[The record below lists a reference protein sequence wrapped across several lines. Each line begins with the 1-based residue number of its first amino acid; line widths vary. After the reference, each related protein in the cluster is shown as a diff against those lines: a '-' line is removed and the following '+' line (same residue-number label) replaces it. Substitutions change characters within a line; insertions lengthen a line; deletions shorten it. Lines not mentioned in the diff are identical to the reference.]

1 MDSWN
6 FLSDIVML
14 LGLSLVFGG
23 ISIRLGL
30 SPIIGYLSAGML
42 LAGLGDSYILKSQN
56 QIETISEL
64 GVSLLLFSLGLEFSW
79 QKIKSLPARILKAGF
94 LQILITPVI
103 FLIVLKTFSFDIKTA
118 LVLGLIITLSSTAT
132 VIRSLIEKAE
142 IDSQHG
148 RSSMAVLLM
157 QDIAVIPFT
166 IIVSSLN
173 SQQELCLEFGLIK
186 TVFIAIALILLT
198 YYFLNQVASRVLGIF
213 SLENN
218 REMAILLAITLAI
231 GSAWISHQIG
241 LSPAIGA
248 FIAGML
254 LGSSPFAIQITADVA
269 PLKILFLTLF
279 FSSAGIS
286 ADPIWIFDN
295 FFLVLVVSLTI
306 MLIKFLISS
315 FVFRMSNNSIPTSV
329 ATSVCIAQI
338 GEFAF
343 VLGGIA
349 QKFNVISSD
358 IYLMIVSVTIFT
370 LFITPSLIQIAP
382 RLGLRVYKLLVQN
395 SKIVIDKHKTHQ
407 VYQQDIFIFGFGPAG
422 MEIFEHLKE
431 KHSSRICVFD
441 LSQNSIKTAQQLG
454 LKAQIG
460 DVRQIDVLKHHGLE
474 QAVLV
479 IITIPSFDAALRAID
494 NVKKIAPNAQIMVRS
509 RYQLHYSGFVNAGA
523 HEIVNEE
530 ATVGDHLGQR
540 ALGYLSIMANAENR

>member
-6 FLSDIVML
+6 ILSDIVL
-14 LGLSLVFGG
+14 LLSLSLILGA

-30 SPIIGYLSAGML
+30 SPIIGYLSAGMV
-42 LAGLGDSYILKSQN
+42 LAGLGSSYILKSQS
-56 QIETISEL
+56 QIELISEL

-79 QKIKSLPARILKAGF
+79 QKIKSLPSRVLKSGF
-94 LQILITPVI
+94 LQILITPMIFFVI
-103 FLIVLKTFSFDIKTA
+103 FIFFTSDAKTA
-118 LVLGLIITLSSTAT
+118 LVLGLILTLSSTAT
-132 VIRSLIEKAE
+132 VIRSLVEKAE

-166 IIVSSLN
+166 LIVGSLN
-173 SQQELCLEFGLIK
+173 TQQAMCLEFGLIK
-186 TVFIAIALILLT
+186 TIFIAIALILLA
-198 YYFLNQVASRVLGIF
+198 YYFLNQVANKILGIF

-218 REMAILLAITLAI
+218 REMAILLSITIAI

-254 LGSSPFAIQITADVA
+254 LGSSPFAIQITADIA
-269 PLKILFLTLF
+269 PLRILFLTLF
-279 FSSAGIS
+279 FSSAGIT
-286 ADPIWIFDN
+286 ANPNWIYEN
-295 FFLVLVVSLTI
+295 FILVLIISFVIV
-306 MLIKFLISS
+306 LIKFTTSAVI
-315 FVFRMSNNSIPTSV
+315 FRVCNNTIPTSV
-329 ATSVCIAQI
+329 ATSICLSQI

-349 QKFNVISSD
+349 QKFNIISGD
-358 IYLMIVSVTIFT
+358 TYLMIVSVTIVT
-370 LFITPSLIQIAP
+370 LFVTPTLIKLAP
-382 RLGLRVYKLLVQN
+382 RLGLIAYKIIVKD
-395 SKIVIDKHKTHQ
+395 SKIDIDKHKSHHHFKE
-407 VYQQDIFIFGFGPAG
+407 DIFIFGFGPAG

-431 KHSSRICVFD
+431 DFSDRICVFD
-441 LSQNSIKTAQQLG
+441 LSQNSIKAAQELG
-454 LKAQIG
+454 LKGYIG
-460 DVRQIDVLKHHGLE
+460 DVRQVDVLKHHGIE
-474 QAVLV
+474 HSSLV

-494 NVKKIAPNAQIMVRS
+494 NIKKIAPNAQIMVRS

-530 ATVGDHLGQR
+530 ATVGDHLGKL
-540 ALGYLSIMANAENR
+540 ALEFLSKKA

>member
-6 FLSDIVML
+6 ILSDIVL
-14 LGLSLVFGG
+14 LLSLSLILGA

-30 SPIIGYLSAGML
+30 SPIIGYLSAGMV
-42 LAGLGDSYILKSQN
+42 LAGLGSSYILKSQS
-56 QIETISEL
+56 QIELISEL

-79 QKIKSLPARILKAGF
+79 QKIKSLPIRILKSGF
-94 LQILITPVI
+94 LQILITPLI
-103 FLIVLKTFSFDIKTA
+103 FFLILKLCSCDSKTA

-132 VIRSLIEKAE
+132 VIRSLVEKAE

-166 IIVSSLN
+166 LIVGSLN
-173 SQQELCLEFGLIK
+173 TQQAMCLEFGLIK
-186 TVFIAIALILLT
+186 TIFIAIALILLA
-198 YYFLNQVASRVLGIF
+198 YYFLNQVANKILGIF

-218 REMAILLAITLAI
+218 REMAILLSITIAI

-254 LGSSPFAIQITADVA
+254 LGSSPFAIQITADIA
-269 PLKILFLTLF
+269 PLRILFLTLF
-279 FSSAGIS
+279 FSSAGIT
-286 ADPIWIFDN
+286 ANPNWIYEHFI
-295 FFLVLVVSLTI
+295 LVLIISFVIV
-306 MLIKFLISS
+306 LIKFTTSAVI
-315 FVFRMSNNSIPTSV
+315 FRVCNNTIPTSV
-329 ATSVCIAQI
+329 ATSICLSQI

-349 QKFNVISSD
+349 QKFNIISGD
-358 IYLMIVSVTIFT
+358 TYLMIVSVTIVT
-370 LFITPSLIQIAP
+370 LFVTPTLMKLAP
-382 RLGLRVYKLLVQN
+382 RLGLIAYKIIVKD
-395 SKIVIDKHKTHQ
+395 SKIDIDKHKSHHHFKE
-407 VYQQDIFIFGFGPAG
+407 DIFIFGFGPAG

-431 KHSSRICVFD
+431 DFSDRICVFD
-441 LSQNSIKTAQQLG
+441 LSQNSIKAAQELG
-454 LKAQIG
+454 LKGYIG
-460 DVRQIDVLKHHGLE
+460 DVRQVDVLKHHGIE
-474 QAVLV
+474 HSSLV

-494 NVKKIAPNAQIMVRS
+494 NIKKIAPNAQIMVRS

-530 ATVGDHLGQR
+530 ATVGDHLGKL
-540 ALGYLSIMANAENR
+540 ALEFLSKKL